1 MHDIDRLERE
11 IRALQLDLNKIAG
24 SSRWVELM
32 KIIHFPG
39 YTTPAEFY
47 LVDNIVKSMAT
58 QVRVLQHLE
67 QTLLEGS
74 QIIVD
79 KAGHNQAKTL

>member
-11 IRALQLDLNKIAG
+11 IKALQLDLNKIAG
-24 SSRWVELM
+24 SARWIELLKM
-32 KIIHFPG
+32 IHFPG

-47 LVDNIVKSMAT
+47 LVDNVVKSMAG

-67 QTLLEGS
+67 QTLFEGS
-74 QIIVD
+74 HIIVG
-79 KAGHNQAKTL
+79 KEVEGPAQ